1 VIDLKMKPFEP
12 EFAGKMN
19 FYLSAVEDQ
28 SRHADDKPCIGL
40 LPRKNSFIRGWL
52 LHHPGRE
59 IRSREIGNRQRALRQ
74 DGYAGVGTELREVFA
89 HVEESRAYKVV
100 VLTGYDTYFASG
112 GTKETLLAT
121 FFEQGVIRRGEE
133 ERLCLSRRR
142 NPQFKATNN
151 RPVPTHGKQARPQA
165 TNEI

>member
-1 VIDLKMKPFEP
+1 MKPFEP

-74 DGYAGVGTELREVFA
+74 DGYAGVGTELHEVFA
-89 HVEESRAYKVV
+89 HGFADVA
-100 VLTGYDTYFASG
+100 TGYEMRGAANFVRQRTMNQHACLALD
-112 GTKETLLAT
+112 ERLNLRLPLLRSDKT
-121 FFEQGVIRRGEE
+121 RRG
-133 ERLCLSRRR
+133 
-142 NPQFKATNN
+142 
-151 RPVPTHGKQARPQA
+151 KQCE
-165 TNEI
+165 NF